1 MLRLFSICLGRDY
14 CYCCCKKHR
23 GLLDPGVARS
33 DEANIELEFEA
44 LARRPSKVDMALET
58 NLTSWER
65 AIAAYR
71 EAEQRMLEDESQ
83 RVLLLPIL
91 AELREGPEA
100 FLSADKYDASVRQ
113 LATMRCIIFSCQ
125 SALGLSRESTKR
137 SDRLSDDRSSRRKVV
152 KFSEG
157 NVEGPPTQSPVSR
170 NGTRGSYTQAV
181 SLAWAERL
189 ANVIPVQGS
198 FQIQKSSPD
207 GTNGIRRATASGPAT
222 QKLPTIRP
230 KWPHYLADVWYEVIK
245 INKMGMRQR
254 RQIKLT
260 EFHILSIKGGN
271 ALSKIYLYMEVAQI
285 WLQNSNMAV
294 LRLRN
299 DNQLRFVSPVAAT
312 IVQQITARVKV
323 RTALEKNIY
332 FSSTTGSVIAFM
344 REKSSSIIAAAA
356 TALGTDPIPDPIGGC
371 STESSSS
378 EEQAMALSFSFT
390 QQLIESISEENDAV
404 AQDVLAQFASTLR
417 DRTLSRAIVQQKA
430 KSVKKTSLAIP
441 VSSAEG
447 GVEAEGG
454 GEKLPEPPPSAD
466 SPNATRERKALK
478 LFAFDD
484 GSPEHRVQ
492 AELQKILYDET
503 APEGNTRKLFIEEF
517 SSDPQKT
524 MLDMRLFM
532 DGLHDYIL
540 ESRGKQLS
548 SVLTTSGAAVPP
560 QVVPATKLSSILL
573 RTRTSTMGSL
583 SQLGAAVRAAR
594 SSTLVIPSMLD
605 SHAVSAAAVSANDEV
620 HWSANLAEEEQ
631 DALSYIVFAAVEE
644 SVFLPLL
651 DRIVAQFPKTF
662 VAEDAA
668 LERRMQ
674 MLSSRSQ
681 EEMNIEKDHVSALG
695 WESAVFELSGLERA
709 PTPSMKIFSL
719 VRSFKAIY
727 AEYKQVVVPG
737 LLAAGRNASDCL
749 LGADNLVPIFIY
761 VFCRSQLKHPIL
773 YREILWSLVHPDQ
786 LHGECG
792 FFLTVFESS
801 IAFVLDQQDD
811 GTGNLVASPPP
822 VVVAGARHLSGKT
835 AMGLFS
841 GANIALE
848 AKF

>member
-1 MLRLFSICLGRDY
+1 
-14 CYCCCKKHR
+14 
-23 GLLDPGVARS
+23 
-33 DEANIELEFEA
+33 
-44 LARRPSKVDMALET
+44 
-58 NLTSWER
+58 
-65 AIAAYR
+65 
-71 EAEQRMLEDESQ
+71 
-83 RVLLLPIL
+83 
-91 AELREGPEA
+91 
-100 FLSADKYDASVRQ
+100 
-113 LATMRCIIFSCQ
+113 
-125 SALGLSRESTKR
+125 
-137 SDRLSDDRSSRRKVV
+137 
-152 KFSEG
+152 
-157 NVEGPPTQSPVSR
+157 
-170 NGTRGSYTQAV
+170 V

-344 REKSSSIIAAAA
+344 REKSSSIIAAA